1 MLELENVSKSYPHES
16 GQIDVLKH
24 LQLAVKKGECLAIL
38 GPSGAGKSTLLA
50 LLGGLDRPSSGRIV
64 VDGADLSLCNEE
76 QLTALRAR
84 LISIVFQQFH
94 LMPHLTALENVALP
108 LKILGRRGAT
118 EAATEALAKVGL
130 GGRLNHFPHQ
140 LSGGECQRTAIAR
153 AMVTKPTLLLA
164 DEPSGNL
171 DTETGEQVM
180 RLLFDLV
187 RDAGTT
193 LVLVTHNPALADLCD
208 RKLWL
213 KAGELH
219 ESPR

>member
-1 MLELENVSKSYPHES
+1 MLELEDVSKSYPHGS
-16 GQIDVLKH
+16 GHIDVLKR
-24 LQLAVKKGECLAIL
+24 LRLSVAKGERLAIL

-50 LLGGLDRPSSGRIV
+50 LLGGLDRPTSGRII
-64 VDGADLSLCNEE
+64 VDGADLSQCDEE

-108 LKILGRRGAT
+108 LKILGRPHPKD
-118 EAATEALAKVGL
+118 AAAKALAKVGL
-130 GGRLNHFPHQ
+130 GERLNHFPHQ
-140 LSGGECQRTAIAR
+140 MSGGECQRTAIAR
-153 AMVTKPTLLLA
+153 AMVTKPALLLA

-171 DTETGEQVM
+171 DSETGEQVM
-180 RLLFDLV
+180 RLLFELV

-193 LVLVTHNPALADLCD
+193 LVLVTHNPSLADLCD